1 MDNDFIE
8 DQLVL
13 EYYGPAVE
21 MGRMNSYDV
30 ASYILAFSDY
40 LGVASR
46 TAYGER
52 IELRTEIQG
61 FRGRPLRYM
70 VTPIISN
77 LLFFVKR
84 FVICPVFSSPLL
96 DN

>member
-61 FRGRPLRYM
+61 FRGNSFDIIFVLQIAGIAY
-70 VTPIISN
+70 TLIAPIIFS
-77 LLFFVKR
+77 LL
-84 FVICPVFSSPLL
+84 ITY
-96 DN
+96 